1 MDSDD
6 SSIEEVD
13 LNESDRDIEGK
24 LHKGLVSGW
33 DDDNE
38 GIEEEE
44 KPKGNLFNSLVQ
56 KSIDSFFY
64 I

>member
-13 LNESDRDIEGK
+13 LNEAERDIEGK
-24 LHKGLVSGW
+24 FHEGLVSGW
-33 DDDNE
+33 DDDDE

-44 KPKGNLFNSLVQ
+44 KPKGNLFNSFV
-56 KSIDSFFY
+56 
-64 I
+64 